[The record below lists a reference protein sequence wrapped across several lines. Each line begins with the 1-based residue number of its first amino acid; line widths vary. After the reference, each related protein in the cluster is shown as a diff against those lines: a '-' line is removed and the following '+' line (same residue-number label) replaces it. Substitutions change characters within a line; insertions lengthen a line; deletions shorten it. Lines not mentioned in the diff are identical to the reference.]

1 MKAIYI
7 PLNKVKTGQTCVV
20 QDLNSTGIQRRRMLD
35 LGFIKDT
42 EIKVM
47 RRSPL
52 GDPTAYLIRE
62 TVIALRK
69 EEASKILV
77 KVIKE

>member
-1 MKAIYI
+1 MKGIYI
-7 PLNKVKTGQTCVV
+7 PLNRVKTGQTCIV
-20 QDLNSTGIQRRRMLD
+20 QELSATGPERRRMLD

-42 EIKVM
+42 EVKVM

-52 GDPTAYLIRE
+52 GDPTAYFIRN
-62 TVIALRK
+62 TIIALRK

-77 KVIKE
+77 KVNS

>member
-7 PLNKVKTGQTCVV
+7 PLNKVETGQTCIV
-20 QDLNSTGIQRRRMLD
+20 QDLRATGAQRRRMLD

-42 EIKVM
+42 EVKVM
-47 RRSPL
+47 RCSPL
-52 GDPTAYLIRE
+52 GDPTAYFVRN

-77 KVIKE
+77 KVNH

>member
-1 MKAIYI
+1 MSPIYI
-7 PLNKVKTGQTCVV
+7 PLNKVKTGQTCII
-20 QDLNSTGIQRRRMLD
+20 QELKSTEMQRRRMLD
-35 LGFIKDT
+35 LGFIKGAKV
-42 EIKVM
+42 KVM

-62 TVIALRK
+62 TTIALRK

-77 KVIKE
+77 KVTD